1 MVGMIND
8 LNSIRIVMETI
19 NNLIA
24 VSGITILGQLR
35 YGEVLH

>member
-8 LNSIRIVMETI
+8 LNSIRIVTETI

-24 VSGITILGQLR
+24 VSGITILGQ
-35 YGEVLH
+35 